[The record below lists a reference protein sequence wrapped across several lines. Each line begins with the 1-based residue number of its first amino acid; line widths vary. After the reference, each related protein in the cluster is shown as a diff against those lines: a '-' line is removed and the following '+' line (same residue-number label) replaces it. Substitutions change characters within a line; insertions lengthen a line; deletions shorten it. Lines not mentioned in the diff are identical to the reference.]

1 MRERAV
7 EEVAQLGK
15 IRRKLEKFVRITQGE
30 FDKLVDFTDP
40 EKASVI
46 PRGDKVPER
55 RKKVVM
61 TLQTVW
67 TKTVQDDRE
76 FSYDDDDFDE
86 ILEIIRRLVK
96 TSEDTYSDS
105 EDTFRMLLL
114 EDSQIDCSMFQ
125 FADIQHRFG
134 WCKKNKVK
142 R

>member
-1 MRERAV
+1 MQKFEAKKKTQTSGVAKGVDAEMRERAV

-114 EDSQIDCSMFQ
+114 EDS
-125 FADIQHRFG
+125 
-134 WCKKNKVK
+134 
-142 R
+142 